1 MITRR
6 NYLTIT
12 IVMFIVFFLFQF
24 SNVALESWNHY
35 EENSYITDISEIP
48 QNSDSFHAE
57 DTGAEDFAGDVR
69 ETVVY
74 IGKEGDLRKTVS
86 LWDSYTKRRL
96 KTYLSPEEYED
107 SKEGKDQSLPAV
119 IMVDSSDIDWGG
131 EENCALL
138 EKYVETGINLVFCNL
153 PEVSVDRKSVV

>member
-1 MITRR
+1 
-6 NYLTIT
+6 
-12 IVMFIVFFLFQF
+12 MFIVFFLFQF

-86 LWDSYTKRRL
+86 LWASYTKRRL
-96 KTYLSPEEYED
+96 KSYLSHE
-107 SKEGKDQSLPAV
+107 
-119 IMVDSSDIDWGG
+119 
-131 EENCALL
+131 
-138 EKYVETGINLVFCNL
+138 
-153 PEVSVDRKSVV
+153 